1 MFSLILL
8 INWDKIY
15 RRMRVVL
22 GKFPRGKGSARGAK
36 SLFSSY
42 CTKSPLIQL
51 TRLGTLR
58 NFTKLEDFSGAMV
71 KNTLWWLMV
80 FYKRVRNWSK
90 KSWCYSREVS
100 ADVFI
105 RDRVSVIEGG
115 LSRFFLSR
123 SSWISLEASEG
134 SSLSMA
140 TTYMFM

>member
-1 MFSLILL
+1 
-8 INWDKIY
+8 
-15 RRMRVVL
+15 MRVVL
-22 GKFPRGKGSARGAK
+22 GKFPRGKGSARGTK

-115 LSRFFLSR
+115 LSRFFFVP
-123 SSWISLEASEG
+123 E
-134 SSLSMA
+134 
-140 TTYMFM
+140 